1 MADGKRMAVTSQN
14 SDRLQA
20 TPFKVV
26 MLGDASVGKTCLVNR
41 FVKNTYQIYEATM
54 AQDFQSKTVK
64 ISLKN
69 PVVSAVRLHIWDTA
83 GGEQFRSLT
92 HIYYKG
98 ANVICLVY
106 DSTSQKSFEALNF
119 WVEEIKQRVDMEMV

>member
-41 FVKNTYQIYEATM
+41 FIKNTY
-54 AQDFQSKTVK
+54 
-64 ISLKN
+64 
-69 PVVSAVRLHIWDTA
+69 
-83 GGEQFRSLT
+83 
-92 HIYYKG
+92 
-98 ANVICLVY
+98 
-106 DSTSQKSFEALNF
+106 
-119 WVEEIKQRVDMEMV
+119 